1 MKSSWLFALGV
12 LGMSAGAGAAP
23 RIVDTAYVEA
33 AAARG
38 AIVWDVRAEA
48 DYAKGHIPGAVNV
61 GDAGKV
67 LRDENTED
75 YLAVEKIEKVLG
87 DAGIDPSKEI
97 VVYGPKAGTG
107 AYFALLTLEHFGAVN
122 AHVYHGGLD
131 DWKSAGKP
139 VDANVAQTAAVALK
153 LKPAAGV
160 TVTTEQVRKSLKSA
174 KVQIVDVRTQKEYR
188 SQDIRAIRGGH
199 IPKAVNIPFEQN
211 WVDPDA
217 AKKLAEKKVD
227 NADGLA
233 LKSEADLKALY
244 SALDAGKETI
254 VYCQSGVR
262 ASHTA
267 AVLKDIGFRNVKVY
281 DSSWLGY
288 GNTLDA
294 PAENVVF
301 FNVGLM
307 NGKVAA
313 LQKRVDVLEKELAAT
328 RKSP

>member
-1 MKSSWLFALGV
+1 MKAKWLFALGA
-12 LGMSAGAGAAP
+12 LGVSAGVVAAP

-48 DYAKGHIPGAVNV
+48 DYAKGHIAGAVNA

-75 YLAVEKIEKVLG
+75 YLAVAQVQKVLG

-107 AYFALLTLEHFGAVN
+107 AYFALLTLEYFGAMN

-131 DWKSAGKP
+131 DWKAAGKP
-139 VDANVAQTAAVALK
+139 VDANVVKAPAVALE
-153 LKPAAGV
+153 LKPAKGV
-160 TVTTEQVRKSLKSA
+160 TVTTEEVRKSLKSP

-188 SQDIRAIRGGH
+188 GQDIRAIRGGH
-199 IPKAVNIPFEQN
+199 VPKAVNIPFEQN

-227 NADGLA
+227 TTDGLA

-267 AVLKDIGFRNVKVY
+267 AVLKDLGFRNVKVY

-307 NGKVAA
+307 NGKMAA

-328 RKSP
+328 RKNP